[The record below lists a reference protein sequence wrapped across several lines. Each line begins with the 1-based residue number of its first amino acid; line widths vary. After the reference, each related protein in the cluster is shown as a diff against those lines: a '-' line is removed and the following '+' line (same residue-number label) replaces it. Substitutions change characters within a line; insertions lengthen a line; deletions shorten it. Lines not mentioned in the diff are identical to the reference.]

1 MLRVGTQ
8 IFCLFFATLSLGT
21 ATSTAQAYLD
31 PGTGSMILQIMLGGV
46 AGVALA
52 GACVC
57 HGTCGQRRGTR
68 HLRFHFGVFPQPLD
82 EIWRTKGQIVAS
94 HEFFLDDL

>member
-1 MLRVGTQ
+1 MLRADTQ
-8 IFCLFFATLSLGT
+8 VFCLVFAALSLGA

-52 GACVC
+52 GKLYW
-57 HGTCGQRRGTR
+57 QRLVSLFRTR
-68 HLRFHFGVFPQPLD
+68 HQP
-82 EIWRTKGQIVAS
+82 
-94 HEFFLDDL
+94 DDKEPTSDF